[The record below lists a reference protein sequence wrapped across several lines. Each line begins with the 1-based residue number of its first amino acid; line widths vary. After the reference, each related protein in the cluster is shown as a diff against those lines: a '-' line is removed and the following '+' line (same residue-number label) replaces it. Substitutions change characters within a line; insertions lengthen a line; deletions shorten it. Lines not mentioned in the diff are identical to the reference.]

1 MLFMLKEYHNNEEI
15 YITMEVN
22 IMEIKWSLRLIRL
35 AAIFGLLGAILGSHM
50 AGSGS
55 YQFRPIHAHI
65 LVVGWLTIF
74 AWGIFY
80 RVFKIKSPKLV
91 AVHGWSAVIGSV
103 GLTAGMWLNTLKPF
117 NVNDTFSLVFYI
129 VGGTVLLISF
139 GLFIITTFMID
150 TKDVK
155 RI

>member
-1 MLFMLKEYHNNEEI
+1 
-15 YITMEVN
+15 MET
-22 IMEIKWSLRLIRL
+22 KWSLRLIRL

-80 RVFKIKSPKLV
+80 RVYKIKSSKLV
-91 AVHGWSAVIGSV
+91 AAHGWTAVIGSI
-103 GLTAGMWLNTLKPF
+103 GLTGGMWLNTLKPF
-117 NVNDTFSLVFYI
+117 NVNETFSLVFYI

-139 GLFIITTFMID
+139 GLFILNTFMID
-150 TKDVK
+150 TKEDK